1 MNPAANKKDFDSI
14 EPYVG
19 PDEAA
24 NFLGITR
31 LKVIRMARA
40 GLLPAHPMG
49 SGKRRQWRYKLS
61 QLDKH
66 MQCGVNS
73 PYPPVRQ

>member
-1 MNPAANKKDFDSI
+1 MNLAANTKNYDSM

-24 NFLGITR
+24 KFLGITR

-40 GLLPAHPMG
+40 GLLPAHALG
-49 SGKRRQWRYKLS
+49 TGKRRQWRYKLS
-61 QLDKH
+61 QLDNH
-66 MQCGVNS
+66 MQRGVNS

>member
-1 MNPAANKKDFDSI
+1 MNHDPI

-24 NFLGITR
+24 KFLGITR
-31 LKVIRMARA
+31 LKVIRMSRA
-40 GLLPAHPMG
+40 GLLPAHPLA

-66 MQCGVNS
+66 MQRGVDS
-73 PYPPVRQ
+73 SYPLVRQ

>member
-1 MNPAANKKDFDSI
+1 MNLEANTKNCNSM

-24 NFLGITR
+24 KFLGITR

-40 GLLPAHPMG
+40 GLLPAHPLGM
-49 SGKRRQWRYKLS
+49 GKRRQWRYKLS

-66 MQCGVNS
+66 MQRGVDNS
-73 PYPPVRQ
+73 YPPVRQ